1 MRFGVSFGR
10 AHNCVRMTGG
20 NVDRLLKAF
29 LMGAVIAGG
38 LGAVALAADQ
48 PDPVIGKWT
57 LNVAKSA
64 FVPGPAPKS
73 QTRTYAD
80 SAQGTVMKFTGVSAS
95 GAAVSGGS
103 TYKYDG
109 KDYPVTGSPDF
120 DTLAPKR
127 LNGSTVRI
135 DLKKGGKV
143 VGTTIRTLS
152 VHNKVLTLSSKGKDS
167 KGATFDNIMVF
178 DKQP

>member
-1 MRFGVSFGR
+1 
-10 AHNCVRMTGG
+10 MTGG
-20 NVDRLLKAF
+20 VVNRILTVF
-29 LMGAVIAGG
+29 LMGAVISGA
-38 LGAVALAADQ
+38 LGAVTLAADQ

-57 LNVAKSA
+57 LNVAKSK

-95 GAAVSGGS
+95 GSAVSGGS
-103 TYKYDG
+103 TFKYDG
-109 KDYPVTGSPDF
+109 KDYPATGSPDF

-127 LNGSTVRI
+127 LSIYTVRV

-152 VHNKVLTLSSKGKDS
+152 AHGKVLTLSSKGKDS
-167 KGATFDNIMVF
+167 KGATFDDIMVF

>member
-1 MRFGVSFGR
+1 
-10 AHNCVRMTGG
+10 MTGG
-20 NVDRLLKAF
+20 NVNKVLKAF
-29 LMGAVIAGG
+29 LMGAAIAGG
-38 LGAVALAADQ
+38 FAAVALAAGQ

-57 LNVAKSA
+57 LNVAKSK
-64 FVPGPAPKS
+64 FTPGPAPKS

-95 GAAVSGGS
+95 GSTVSGGS

-109 KDYPVTGSPDF
+109 KDYLVTGSPDY

-135 DLKKGGKV
+135 DLKKGGKM

-152 VHNKVLTLSSKGKDS
+152 GHDKVLTLSSKGKDS
-167 KGATFDNIMVF
+167 KGGTFDNVMVF
-178 DKQP
+178 DRQ